1 MEGKDVISKI
11 KEKAYENVN
20 RKIEEERERTEN
32 KIKNELETVKRCVE
46 FIENHLVF
54 KKVNYNYV
62 LATSDM
68 FFEDYSKQAK
78 YSFNQGVQIKENRRI
93 YEPWFTVNGESYY
106 EIRYI
111 IGKYEEDFSRLNKRA
126 EQMYETIRDLKE
138 SWGTLE
144 KEQKSIKTLL
154 EQYGN
159 AVEKEL
165 YSFGEA
171 W

>member
-1 MEGKDVISKI
+1 MQGKDVISKI

-20 RKIEEERERTEN
+20 KKIEEERERTEN

-54 KKVNYNYV
+54 KKMNGDYI

-78 YSFNQGVQIKENRRI
+78 YSFESGVKIKENRKT
-93 YEPWFTVNGESYY
+93 YEPWFTVNGENYY
-106 EIRYI
+106 EIRCI
-111 IGKYEEDFSRLNKRA
+111 IGRYEEDFSNLVSRGNRL
-126 EQMYETIRDLKE
+126 YESINRLKEERDL
-138 SWGTLE
+138 LI
-144 KEQKSIKTLL
+144 KEQKSIKNLL
-154 EQYGN
+154 EQYN
-159 AVEKEL
+159 DAIEKEL
-165 YSFGEA
+165 YSFGDA

>member
-20 RKIEEERERTEN
+20 KKIEEERERTEN

-54 KKVNYNYV
+54 KKINYNYI

-68 FFEDYSKQAK
+68 FFEDYSKQPK
-78 YSFNQGVQIKENRRI
+78 YAFDSGVKIKENRKA
-93 YEPWFTVNGESYY
+93 YEPWFKVNGESYY

-111 IGKYEEDFSRLNKRA
+111 IGKYEEDFATITRKAYQLH
-126 EQMYETIRDLKE
+126 ETIRNLKE
-138 SWGTLE
+138 SWENLE
-144 KEQKSIKTLL
+144 KEQKSIKSLL
-154 EQYGN
+154 EQYSV
-159 AVEKEL
+159 AIDKEL
-165 YSFGEA
+165 YSFGEV